1 MRPPKIK
8 INQFNKNKSSVKNYE
23 PEDPLLKICDYTAF
37 NKYKD
42 LQKAIHYKKNP
53 KFIDRLKYVKDIDRD

>member
-8 INQFNKNKSSVKNYE
+8 FNQFNKNKSSVKNYE

-42 LQKAIHYKKNP
+42 LQKAI
-53 KFIDRLKYVKDIDRD
+53 